1 MLRQIHIFVGG
12 DCVYNH
18 TYALA
23 LAEDELN
30 NVINI
35 IQSYIEMPI
44 HGKIFHRPVSE
55 HFQIFHK
62 SEGNVLFLFIT
73 DLVDSLDYIGPAIE
87 NTTKK
92 FKELFPNPIDL
103 KNPTDVKREFVDFL
117 RKQQYELH
125 SKITIIGPTN
135 SGKTLLYAILKGG
148 KERAIMN
155 FAKTSEYI
163 VDNLKFDIW
172 DFVLRDNF
180 SLMWSKF
187 IKGSDLVIL
196 LFDLSNY
203 HIRVID
209 HFLNLQ
215 KQESIFSKLLI
226 LGTKRDLI
234 EDEDIKLIKNE
245 LDIPHFE
252 EVSLI
257 EANIKEKIKSLI
269 AKMLS
274 LKKLLPHYFTELLNE
289 TKNLERDRNLILA
302 ISKYKELI
310 KICNNYQDFTYI
322 GKLKKNL
329 DDLQKKVDEQAELR
343 KKADMK
349 MKFEIPGKIHF
360 SRSIKVQPLPSS
372 KSDIKSPL
380 PPSAEVPKTTYK
392 AQTSQITE
400 KKAENLMLFSKSDST
415 VETKETVL
423 DKEDITL
430 DINLVIPEEKRPILE
445 ERKVGEELSSTLQRM
460 IEKKGSSLSL
470 KLCLQLITELQKSM
484 SRPLTMEDVEFAAE
498 IFVKHD
504 SL

>member
-1 MLRQIHIFVGG
+1 MLRQIHIFVQG

-23 LAEDELN
+23 LAEDELD
-30 NVINI
+30 NVIKI

-73 DLVDSLDYIGPAIE
+73 DLVDSLDYMGPTIE
-87 NTTKK
+87 NTTKR

-103 KNPTDVKREFVDFL
+103 KNSTDIKREFVDFL
-117 RKQQYELH
+117 REQQYELH

-135 SGKTLLYAILKGG
+135 SGKSLLYAMLKGG
-148 KERAIMN
+148 NERAIMK
-155 FAKTSEYI
+155 FAKTSQYI

-172 DFVLRDNF
+172 DFALRDNF

-215 KQESIFSKLLI
+215 KQESKFSKLLI
-226 LGTKRDLI
+226 LGTKRDLV

-245 LDIPHFE
+245 LDIPYFE
-252 EVSLI
+252 EISLI

-269 AKMLS
+269 AKMLN

-289 TKNLERDRNLILA
+289 AKNLDREGNLILA

-322 GKLKKNL
+322 SKLKKGL
-329 DDLQKKVDEQAELR
+329 EDLQNKVNEQAELR
-343 KKADMK
+343 KKADLK

-372 KSDIKSPL
+372 KSDVKA
-380 PPSAEVPKTTYK
+380 PPSAEIPKASYK
-392 AQTSQITE
+392 AQISQKTE
-400 KKAENLMLFSKSDST
+400 KKAEDLMLFSKSDST
-415 VETKETVL
+415 VETKEPVL

-430 DINLVIPEEKRPILE
+430 DIDLVIPEEKRPILE

-484 SRPLTMEDVEFAAE
+484 ARPLTMEDVEFAAE

>member
-1 MLRQIHIFVGG
+1 MLRQIHIFHKN
-12 DCVYNH
+12 DCIYNH

-23 LAEDELN
+23 LAENELN
-30 NVINI
+30 NVIKI

-44 HGKIFHRPVSE
+44 PNKIFHRPVSE

-73 DLVDSLDYIGPAIE
+73 DLVDSLEYIGPTID
-87 NTTKK
+87 NTSKK
-92 FKELFPNPIDL
+92 FKELFPNPRDL
-103 KNPTDVKREFVDFL
+103 KNLSENKREFVDFL
-117 RKQQYELH
+117 REQQYELH
-125 SKITIIGPTN
+125 SKITIIGPTH
-135 SGKTLLYAILKGG
+135 SGKTLLYSMLKSGD
-148 KERAIMN
+148 ERAIMK
-155 FAKTSEYI
+155 FAKTSEYM
-163 VDNLKFDIW
+163 VNNLKFDIW
-172 DFVLRDNF
+172 DFALNDNF

-203 HIRVID
+203 HLRVIN

-215 KQESIFSKLLI
+215 KQESKFSKLLI
-226 LGTKRDLI
+226 LGTKRDLV

-252 EVSLI
+252 EISLI
-257 EANIKEKIKSLI
+257 EANIKEKVKSLI

-289 TKNLERDRNLILA
+289 AENLKREGNLILA

-322 GKLKKNL
+322 NKLKNNL
-329 DDLQKKVDEQAELR
+329 DELQKKVDEQAELR
-343 KKADMK
+343 KKADKK
-349 MKFEIPGKIHF
+349 MKFEIPGKIRF
-360 SRSIKVQPLPSS
+360 SKSIKVRPLPSS
-372 KSDIKSPL
+372 KSDVKV
-380 PPSAEVPKTTYK
+380 PPSAEVPETTYR
-392 AQTSQITE
+392 AQASQQME
-400 KKAENLMLFSKSDST
+400 KKAEDLTLFSKSDST
-415 VETKETVL
+415 VEAKEAEL

-445 ERKVGEELSSTLQRM
+445 ERKIGEELSSTLQRV

-470 KLCLQLITELQKSM
+470 KLCLQLITELQKTM
-484 SRPLTMEDVEFAAE
+484 ARPLTIEDVELAAE

>member
-1 MLRQIHIFVGG
+1 MNECI
-12 DCVYNH
+12 YNH

-30 NVINI
+30 NVTKI
-35 IQSYIEMPI
+35 IQSFIEMPI
-44 HGKIFHRPVSE
+44 PGKIFHRPVSE

-73 DLVDSLDYIGPAIE
+73 DLVDSLDYVGPTIE
-87 NTTKK
+87 NTAKN
-92 FKELFPNPIDL
+92 FKELFPNPIDI
-103 KNPTDVKREFVDFL
+103 KNSSENKREFVDFL
-117 RKQQYELH
+117 REQQYELH
-125 SKITIIGPTN
+125 SKITIIGPTH
-135 SGKTLLYAILKGG
+135 SGKTLLYTMLRGG

-155 FAKTSEYI
+155 FARTSEYM

-172 DFVLRDNF
+172 DFALNDNF

-203 HIRVID
+203 HLRVIN

-215 KQESIFSKLLI
+215 KQESKFSKLLI
-226 LGTKRDLI
+226 LGTKRDLV

-252 EVSLI
+252 EISLI

-289 TKNLERDRNLILA
+289 AENLKREGNLILA

-322 GKLKKNL
+322 NKLKKNL
-329 DDLQKKVDEQAELR
+329 DELQKKVAEQAELR
-343 KKADMK
+343 KKADKK
-349 MKFEIPGKIHF
+349 MKFEIPGKIQF
-360 SRSIKVQPLPSS
+360 SKSIKVQPLPSS
-372 KSDIKSPL
+372 KSDVKA
-380 PPSAEVPKTTYK
+380 PPSAEVPKTTYR
-392 AQTSQITE
+392 AQKSQKIE
-400 KKAENLMLFSKSDST
+400 NKAEST
-415 VETKETVL
+415 VESKEAEL

-445 ERKVGEELSSTLQRM
+445 ERKIGEELSSTLQRT

-470 KLCLQLITELQKSM
+470 ELCLQLITELQKTM
-484 SRPLTMEDVEFAAE
+484 ARPLTIEDVEFAAE

-504 SL
+504 SV

>member
-1 MLRQIHIFVGG
+1 MLRQIHVFVGG

-44 HGKIFHRPVSE
+44 PGKIFHRPVSE

-62 SEGNVLFLFIT
+62 SEGDVLFLFIT
-73 DLVDSLDYIGPAIE
+73 DLVDNLDYIGPAIE

-103 KNPTDVKREFVDFL
+103 KKPTDFKREFVDFL
-117 RKQQYELH
+117 REQQYELH

-135 SGKTLLYAILKGG
+135 SGKTLLYAMLKGG

-155 FAKTSEYI
+155 FAKTSQYM

-172 DFVLRDNF
+172 DFALRDNF

-203 HIRVID
+203 HIRVIN

-215 KQESIFSKLLI
+215 KQESKFSKLLI

-245 LDIPHFE
+245 LNIPHFE
-252 EVSLI
+252 EISLI
-257 EANIKEKIKSLI
+257 EVNIKEKIKSLI

-289 TKNLERDRNLILA
+289 AKNLERDGNLILA

-310 KICNNYQDFTYI
+310 KICNEYQDFTYI
-322 GKLKKNL
+322 NKLKKNL
-329 DDLQKKVDEQAELR
+329 DDLQKKVTEQAELR

-349 MKFEIPGKIHF
+349 MKFEIPGKIQF

-372 KSDIKSPL
+372 KSDIKAP
-380 PPSAEVPKTTYK
+380 PPSEVPKTSYR
-392 AQTSQITE
+392 AQSSQKIE
-400 KKAENLMLFSKSDST
+400 KKAEDLMLFSKSDST
-415 VETKETVL
+415 VETEEPIL

-430 DINLVIPEEKRPILE
+430 DINLVIPEEKRPVLE
-445 ERKVGEELSSTLQRM
+445 ERKIGEELSSTLQRM

>member
-1 MLRQIHIFVGG
+1 MLRQIHIFVSG

-30 NVINI
+30 NVIKI

-44 HGKIFHRPVSE
+44 PGKIFHRPVSE

-73 DLVDSLDYIGPAIE
+73 DMVDNLDYIGPTIE

-92 FKELFPNPIDL
+92 FNELFPNPIDL
-103 KNPTDVKREFVDFL
+103 KNPTAIKREFVDFL
-117 RKQQYELH
+117 REQQYELH
-125 SKITIIGPTN
+125 SKIAIIGPTN
-135 SGKTLLYAILKGG
+135 SGKTMLYTMLKSDE
-148 KERAIMN
+148 ERAIMN

-172 DFVLRDNF
+172 DFALKDNF
-180 SLMWSKF
+180 SLLWSKF
-187 IKGSDLVIL
+187 IRGSDLVIL

-203 HIRVID
+203 HLRVID

-215 KQESIFSKLLI
+215 KKESNFSKLLI
-226 LGTKRDLI
+226 LGNKRDLI
-234 EDEDIKLIKNE
+234 KDQDIKLIKNE

-252 EVSLI
+252 EISLF
-257 EANIKEKIKSLI
+257 EANTKEKIKSLI
-269 AKMLS
+269 AKMLG

-289 TKNLERDRNLILA
+289 ANNLDREGNLILA
-302 ISKYKELI
+302 ASKYKELI

-322 GKLKKNL
+322 NKLKKNL
-329 DDLQKKVDEQAELR
+329 DDLQKRVVEQAELR
-343 KKADMK
+343 KKSDMK
-349 MKFEIPGKIHF
+349 MKFEIPGKIQF
-360 SRSIKVQPLPSS
+360 SKSIKVQPLPSS
-372 KSDIKSPL
+372 KSEVKM
-380 PPSAEVPKTTYK
+380 PPSTEVPKSTYRD
-392 AQTSQITE
+392 QTSQKTE
-400 KKAENLMLFSKSDST
+400 KKAEDLMLFSKSDST
-415 VETKETVL
+415 VETKEAEL

-445 ERKVGEELSSTLQRM
+445 ERKISEELSNTLQKI

-470 KLCLQLITELQKSM
+470 KLCLQLITELQKTM
-484 SRPLTMEDVEFAAE
+484 SRPLIIEDVELAAE

-504 SL
+504 SS

>member
-1 MLRQIHIFVGG
+1 MLRQIHIFVGE

-30 NVINI
+30 NVTKI

-44 HGKIFHRPVSE
+44 PGKIFHRPVSE

-73 DLVDSLDYIGPAIE
+73 DLVDSLDYIGPMID

-92 FKELFPNPIDL
+92 LKELFPNPRDL
-103 KNPTDVKREFVDFL
+103 KDSSENKREFVDFL
-117 RKQQYELH
+117 REQQYKLH
-125 SKITIIGPTN
+125 SKITIIGPTH
-135 SGKTLLYAILKGG
+135 SGKTLLYAMLKSGD
-148 KERAIMN
+148 ERAIMN
-155 FAKTSEYI
+155 FARASVYM

-172 DFVLRDNF
+172 DFALNDNF

-203 HIRVID
+203 HLRVID

-215 KQESIFSKLLI
+215 KQESKFSKLLI
-226 LGTKRDLI
+226 LGNKRDLV

-252 EVSLI
+252 EISLI
-257 EANIKEKIKSLI
+257 EANTKEKIKSLI

-289 TKNLERDRNLILA
+289 AKNLEREGNLILA

-322 GKLKKNL
+322 NELKKNL
-329 DDLQKKVDEQAELR
+329 DHLQKKVEEQAELR

-349 MKFEIPGKIHF
+349 MKFEIPGKIQF
-360 SRSIKVQPLPSS
+360 SRSIKVQPLPSR
-372 KSDIKSPL
+372 KSDVKA
-380 PPSAEVPKTTYK
+380 PPSTEVPKTTYG
-392 AQTSQITE
+392 AQTSQKME
-400 KKAENLMLFSKSDST
+400 KKAGDLMLFSKSDST
-415 VETKETVL
+415 VETDEAEL

-445 ERKVGEELSSTLQRM
+445 ERKIGEELSSTLQRM

-470 KLCLQLITELQKSM
+470 KLCLQLITELQKSLA
-484 SRPLTMEDVEFAAE
+484 RPLKMEDVEFAAE
-498 IFVKHD
+498 VFVKHD
-504 SL
+504 LS

>member
-1 MLRQIHIFVGG
+1 MLRQIHIFVGE

-23 LAEDELN
+23 LAEAELN
-30 NVINI
+30 NVTKI
-35 IQSYIEMPI
+35 IQSFIEMPI
-44 HGKIFHRPVSE
+44 PGKIFHRPVSE

-103 KNPTDVKREFVDFL
+103 KKSSEIKREFVNFL
-117 RKQQYELH
+117 REQQYALH
-125 SKITIIGPTN
+125 SKITIIGPTH
-135 SGKTLLYAILKGG
+135 SGKTLLYAMLKGG
-148 KERAIMN
+148 IERAIMN
-155 FAKTSEYI
+155 FAITSEYM

-172 DFVLRDNF
+172 DFKLKDNF

-209 HFLNLQ
+209 HFINLQ
-215 KQESIFSKLLI
+215 KQESKFSKLLI
-226 LGTKRDLI
+226 LGNKRDLV

-245 LDIPHFE
+245 LGIPHFE

-257 EANIKEKIKSLI
+257 EPNSKEKIKSLI
-269 AKMLS
+269 AKNLS

-289 TKNLERDRNLILA
+289 AKNLDRDGNLVLA

-322 GKLKKNL
+322 NKLKKNL
-329 DDLQKKVDEQAELR
+329 DELQKKVDEQAVLR

-349 MKFEIPGKIHF
+349 MKFEIPGKIQF

-372 KSDIKSPL
+372 KSEIKAPR
-380 PPSAEVPKTTYK
+380 PPSAEVPKSTFK
-392 AQTSQITE
+392 AQTSQKIE
-400 KKAENLMLFSKSDST
+400 QKAEDLMLFSKSDST
-415 VETKETVL
+415 VETKEAEL

-445 ERKVGEELSSTLQRM
+445 ESKIGEELSSTLQRI

-484 SRPLTMEDVEFAAE
+484 ARPLTMEDVELAAE

>member
-1 MLRQIHIFVGG
+1 MLRQIHVFVGG

-44 HGKIFHRPVSE
+44 PGKIFHRPVSE

-62 SEGNVLFLFIT
+62 SEGDVLFLFIT
-73 DLVDSLDYIGPAIE
+73 DLVDNLDYIGPAIE

-103 KNPTDVKREFVDFL
+103 KNPTAFKREFVDFL
-117 RKQQYELH
+117 REQQYELH

-135 SGKTLLYAILKGG
+135 SGKTLLYAMLKGG

-155 FAKTSEYI
+155 FAKTSQYM

-172 DFVLRDNF
+172 DFALRDNF

-203 HIRVID
+203 HIRVIN

-215 KQESIFSKLLI
+215 KQESKFSKLLI

-245 LDIPHFE
+245 LNIPHFE
-252 EVSLI
+252 EISLI
-257 EANIKEKIKSLI
+257 EVNIKEKIKSLI

-289 TKNLERDRNLILA
+289 AKNLERDGNLILA

-310 KICNNYQDFTYI
+310 KICNDYQDFTYI
-322 GKLKKNL
+322 NKLKKNL
-329 DDLQKKVDEQAELR
+329 DDLQKKVTEQAELR

-349 MKFEIPGKIHF
+349 MKFEIPGKIQF

-372 KSDIKSPL
+372 KSDIKAP
-380 PPSAEVPKTTYK
+380 PPSEVPKTSYR
-392 AQTSQITE
+392 AQPSQKIE
-400 KKAENLMLFSKSDST
+400 KKAEDLMLFSKSDST
-415 VETKETVL
+415 VETEEPIL

-430 DINLVIPEEKRPILE
+430 DINLVIPEEKRPVLE
-445 ERKVGEELSSTLQRM
+445 ERKIGEELSSTLQRM

>member
-1 MLRQIHIFVGG
+1 MLRQIHSG

-30 NVINI
+30 NVIKI

-44 HGKIFHRPVSE
+44 PGKIFHRSVSE

-73 DLVDSLDYIGPAIE
+73 DLVDSLDYIGPTIDS
-87 NTTKK
+87 TTKK
-92 FKELFPNPIDL
+92 FKELFPNPINL
-103 KNPTDVKREFVDFL
+103 KNPTENKREFVDFL
-117 RKQQYELH
+117 REQQYELH

-135 SGKTLLYAILKGG
+135 SGKTLLYAMLKGG
-148 KERAIMN
+148 KERAIMK
-155 FAKTSEYI
+155 FAKTSQYM

-172 DFVLRDNF
+172 DFALKDNF

-203 HIRVID
+203 HIRVIN

-226 LGTKRDLI
+226 FGTKRDLI

-245 LDIPHFE
+245 LNIPHFE
-252 EVSLI
+252 EISLI

-269 AKMLS
+269 ANTLS

-289 TKNLERDRNLILA
+289 AKNLERDGNSILA

-322 GKLKKNL
+322 SKLKDNL
-329 DDLQKKVDEQAELR
+329 ERLQKSVKEQAELR
-343 KKADMK
+343 KKAEVK
-349 MKFEIPGKIHF
+349 MKFEIPGKIQF

-372 KSDIKSPL
+372 KSDIKE
-380 PPSAEVPKTTYK
+380 PPPPEVPKASYR
-392 AQTSQITE
+392 AQTSQKIET
-400 KKAENLMLFSKSDST
+400 KAEDLMLFSKSEST
-415 VETKETVL
+415 IETKEAEL

-484 SRPLTMEDVEFAAE
+484 ARPLTMEDVEFAAE

>member
-1 MLRQIHIFVGG
+1 MLRQIHIFVSG

-23 LAEDELN
+23 MAEDELK
-30 NVINI
+30 NVIKI

-44 HGKIFHRPVSE
+44 PGKIFHRPVSE

-62 SEGNVLFLFIT
+62 SERNVLFLFIT
-73 DLVDSLDYIGPAIE
+73 DMVDNLDYIGPIIE

-92 FKELFPNPIDL
+92 FNELFPNPIDL
-103 KNPTDVKREFVDFL
+103 KSPTAIKREFVDFL
-117 RKQQYELH
+117 REQQYELR

-135 SGKTLLYAILKGG
+135 SGKTKLYTMLKNDD
-148 KERAIMN
+148 ERAIMN
-155 FAKTSEYI
+155 FAKSSKYI

-172 DFVLRDNF
+172 DFALKDNF
-180 SLMWSKF
+180 SLLWSKF
-187 IKGSDLVIL
+187 IRGSDLVIL

-203 HIRVID
+203 HLRVID

-215 KQESIFSKLLI
+215 KKESNFSKLLI
-226 LGTKRDLI
+226 LGNKRDLI
-234 EDEDIKLIKNE
+234 EDKDIKLIKNE

-252 EVSLI
+252 EISLF
-257 EANIKEKIKSLI
+257 EANTKETIKSLI
-269 AKMLS
+269 AKMLG

-289 TKNLERDRNLILA
+289 ANNLDREGNLILA

-322 GKLKKNL
+322 NKLKKNL
-329 DDLQKKVDEQAELR
+329 DDLQKRVVEQAELR
-343 KKADMK
+343 KKSDMK
-349 MKFEIPGKIHF
+349 KKFEIPGKIQF
-360 SRSIKVQPLPSS
+360 SKSIKVQPLPSS
-372 KSDIKSPL
+372 KSDVKA
-380 PPSAEVPKTTYK
+380 PPSTYR
-392 AQTSQITE
+392 AQTSQKIE
-400 KKAENLMLFSKSDST
+400 KKAEDLMLFSKSDST
-415 VETKETVL
+415 VETKEAEL

-445 ERKVGEELSSTLQRM
+445 EKKISEELSNTLQKI

-470 KLCLQLITELQKSM
+470 KLCLQLITELQKTM
-484 SRPLTMEDVEFAAE
+484 SRPLIMEDVELAAE

-504 SL
+504 SS

>member
-1 MLRQIHIFVGG
+1 MLRQIHIFVQEE
-12 DCVYNH
+12 CVYNH

-30 NVINI
+30 NVTKI

-44 HGKIFHRPVSE
+44 PGKIFHRPVSE

-103 KNPTDVKREFVDFL
+103 KYTSENKREFVDFL
-117 RKQQYELH
+117 REQQYELH

-135 SGKTLLYAILKGG
+135 SGKTLLYAMLKGG

-155 FAKTSEYI
+155 FAKTSQYM

-172 DFVLRDNF
+172 DFALRDNF

-203 HIRVID
+203 HIRVIN

-215 KQESIFSKLLI
+215 KQESKFSKLLI

-245 LDIPHFE
+245 LNIPHFE
-252 EVSLI
+252 EISLI
-257 EANIKEKIKSLI
+257 ELNIKEKIKSLI

-289 TKNLERDRNLILA
+289 AKNLERDGNLILA

-310 KICNNYQDFTYI
+310 KICNDYQDFTYI
-322 GKLKKNL
+322 NKLKKNL
-329 DDLQKKVDEQAELR
+329 DDLQKKVTEQAELR

-349 MKFEIPGKIHF
+349 TKFEIPGKIQF

-372 KSDIKSPL
+372 KSDIKAP
-380 PPSAEVPKTTYK
+380 PPSEVPKTSYR
-392 AQTSQITE
+392 AQPSQKIE
-400 KKAENLMLFSKSDST
+400 KKAEDLMLFSKSDST
-415 VETKETVL
+415 VETEEPIL

-430 DINLVIPEEKRPILE
+430 DINLVIPEEKRPVLE
-445 ERKVGEELSSTLQRM
+445 DRKVGEELSSTLQRM

>member
-1 MLRQIHIFVGG
+1 MLRQIHIFVGE

-23 LAEDELN
+23 LADAELD
-30 NVINI
+30 NVTKI

-44 HGKIFHRPVSE
+44 PGKIFHRPVSDN
-55 HFQIFHK
+55 FQIFHK
-62 SEGNVLFLFIT
+62 SDGNVLFLFIT
-73 DLVDSLDYIGPAIE
+73 DLVDSLDYIGPSIE

-92 FKELFPNPIDL
+92 FKELFPNPIDI
-103 KNPTDVKREFVDFL
+103 KISNDIKREFVNYL
-117 RKQQYELH
+117 REQQYELH
-125 SKITIIGPTN
+125 SKVTIIGPTN
-135 SGKTLLYAILKGG
+135 SGKTLLYTMLKSDE
-148 KERAIMN
+148 ERAIMN
-155 FAKTSEYI
+155 FARASIYV

-172 DFVLRDNF
+172 DFALKDNF
-180 SLMWSKF
+180 SLLWSKF

-203 HIRVID
+203 HIRVIN

-215 KQESIFSKLLI
+215 KQESKFSKLLI

-245 LDIPHFE
+245 LNIPHFE
-252 EVSLI
+252 EISLV
-257 EANIKEKIKSLI
+257 EVNIKKKIKSLI

-289 TKNLERDRNLILA
+289 AKNLDREGNLVLA

-322 GKLKKNL
+322 NELKKNL
-329 DDLQKKVDEQAELR
+329 EDLQKRIAEQTELR
-343 KKADMK
+343 KKADKK
-349 MKFEIPGKIHF
+349 MKFEIPGKIQF
-360 SRSIKVQPLPSS
+360 ARSIKVQPLPSKRS
-372 KSDIKSPL
+372 EIKAPL
-380 PPSAEVPKTTYK
+380 PPSAEVPKTTYG
-392 AQTSQITE
+392 AQTSQKIE
-400 KKAENLMLFSKSDST
+400 KKAEDLMLFSKPDST
-415 VETKETVL
+415 VESKEAEL

-445 ERKVGEELSSTLQRM
+445 EKKVGEELSSTLQRM

-470 KLCLQLITELQKSM
+470 KLCLQLITELQKTM
-484 SRPLTMEDVEFAAE
+484 ARPLTIEDVELAAE

>member
-1 MLRQIHIFVGG
+1 MLRQIHIFHKNE
-12 DCVYNH
+12 CIYNH

-35 IQSYIEMPI
+35 IQSYIDMPI
-44 HGKIFHRPVSE
+44 PGKIFHRPVSE

-62 SEGNVLFLFIT
+62 SEGNVLFLFVT
-73 DLVDSLDYIGPAIE
+73 DLVDSLDYIGPTIE

-92 FKELFPNPIDL
+92 FKELFPNPIDI
-103 KNPTDVKREFVDFL
+103 NNSSEFKREFVDFL
-117 RKQQYELH
+117 REQQYELH

-135 SGKTLLYAILKGG
+135 SGKTLLYTMLKSDDG
-148 KERAIMN
+148 RVIMN
-155 FAKTSEYI
+155 FAKASEYI

-172 DFVLRDNF
+172 DFALKDNF
-180 SLMWSKF
+180 SLLWSKF

-203 HIRVID
+203 HLRVIN

-215 KQESIFSKLLI
+215 KQESKFSKLLI
-226 LGTKRDLI
+226 LGNKRDLV

-252 EVSLI
+252 EISLI
-257 EANIKEKIKSLI
+257 EANTKEKIKSLI
-269 AKMLS
+269 SKMLS

-289 TKNLERDRNLILA
+289 AKNLYREGNLILA

-322 GKLKKNL
+322 NKLKKNL
-329 DDLQKKVDEQAELR
+329 EDLQKRVDEQAELR

-349 MKFEIPGKIHF
+349 MKFEIPGKIQF
-360 SRSIKVQPLPSS
+360 SKSIKVQPLPSR
-372 KSDIKSPL
+372 KSDVKAQ
-380 PPSAEVPKTTYK
+380 PSAEVPKTTYK
-392 AQTSQITE
+392 AQTSQKIE
-400 KKAENLMLFSKSDST
+400 KKAGDLMLFSKSDST
-415 VETKETVL
+415 VETEEAEL

-445 ERKVGEELSSTLQRM
+445 ERKISEELSNTLQKL

-470 KLCLQLITELQKSM
+470 ELCLQLITELQKSM
-484 SRPLTMEDVEFAAE
+484 ARPLTMEDVELAAA

>member
-1 MLRQIHIFVGG
+1 
-12 DCVYNH
+12 
-18 TYALA
+18 
-23 LAEDELN
+23 
-30 NVINI
+30 
-35 IQSYIEMPI
+35 MPI
-44 HGKIFHRPVSE
+44 PGKIFHRPVSE

-73 DLVDSLDYIGPAIE
+73 DLIDSLDYIGPTIDS
-87 NTTKK
+87 TTKK

-103 KNPTDVKREFVDFL
+103 KNPTENKREFVDFL
-117 RKQQYELH
+117 REQQYELH

-135 SGKTLLYAILKGG
+135 SGKTLLYAMLKGG

-155 FAKTSEYI
+155 FAKTSQYM

-172 DFVLRDNF
+172 DFALRDNF

-215 KQESIFSKLLI
+215 KQESKFSRLLI
-226 LGTKRDLI
+226 LGSHRDLV

-252 EVSLI
+252 EISLI
-257 EANIKEKIKSLI
+257 EANTKEKIKSLI
-269 AKMLS
+269 SKMLS

-289 TKNLERDRNLILA
+289 TKNLEREGNLVLA

-322 GKLKKNL
+322 NKLKKNL

-349 MKFEIPGKIHF
+349 MKFEIPGKIKF
-360 SRSIKVQPLPSS
+360 SKSIKVQPLPSR
-372 KSDIKSPL
+372 KSEVKA
-380 PPSAEVPKTTYK
+380 PPSTEVPKTTYR
-392 AQTSQITE
+392 AQTSQKIE
-400 KKAENLMLFSKSDST
+400 KKAEDLMLFSKSDST
-415 VETKETVL
+415 VETEEAEL

-445 ERKVGEELSSTLQRM
+445 ERKISEELSNTLQKI

-484 SRPLTMEDVEFAAE
+484 ARPLTMEDVELAAE

-504 SL
+504 SS

>member
-30 NVINI
+30 NVIKI

-44 HGKIFHRPVSE
+44 SGKIFHRPVSE

-103 KNPTDVKREFVDFL
+103 KNSSDVKREFVDYL
-117 RKQQYELH
+117 REQQYELH
-125 SKITIIGPTN
+125 SKITIIGPTH
-135 SGKTLLYAILKGG
+135 SGKTLLYAMLKGG
-148 KERAIMN
+148 DERAIMN
-155 FAKTSEYI
+155 FARASVYM

-172 DFVLRDNF
+172 DFALKDNF
-180 SLMWSKF
+180 SLLWSKF

-203 HIRVID
+203 HLRVIN

-215 KQESIFSKLLI
+215 KQESTFSKLLI

-252 EVSLI
+252 EISLI

-274 LKKLLPHYFTELLNE
+274 LKKLLPHFFTELLNE
-289 TKNLERDRNLILA
+289 AKNLSREGNLILA

-322 GKLKKNL
+322 NELKNNL
-329 DDLQKKVDEQAELR
+329 DDLQKKVKEQAELR

-360 SRSIKVQPLPSS
+360 SKSIKVQPLPSK
-372 KSDIKSPL
+372 KSEIKAPQ
-380 PPSAEVPKTTYK
+380 PPSAEVPKTTYR
-392 AQTSQITE
+392 AQISQKIE
-400 KKAENLMLFSKSDST
+400 KKAEDLMLFSKSDST
-415 VETKETVL
+415 VETKEAEL

-445 ERKVGEELSSTLQRM
+445 ERKIGEELSSALQKI

-470 KLCLQLITELQKSM
+470 KLCLQLITELQKTM
-484 SRPLTMEDVEFAAE
+484 ARPLTIEDVEFAAE
-498 IFVKHD
+498 VFVKHD
-504 SL
+504 LS

>member
-1 MLRQIHIFVGG
+1 MLRQIHIFVGE

-23 LAEDELN
+23 LAEAELD
-30 NVINI
+30 NVTKI
-35 IQSYIEMPI
+35 IQSFIEMPI
-44 HGKIFHRPVSE
+44 PGKIFHRPVSE

-92 FKELFPNPIDL
+92 FKELFPNPIDI
-103 KNPTDVKREFVDFL
+103 KDSSDNKREFVDYL
-117 RKQQYELH
+117 REQQYELH
-125 SKITIIGPTN
+125 SKITIIGPA
-135 SGKTLLYAILKGG
+135 SIY
-148 KERAIMN
+148 M
-155 FAKTSEYI
+155 

-172 DFVLRDNF
+172 DFALKDNF
-180 SLMWSKF
+180 SLLWSKF

-203 HIRVID
+203 HIRVIN

-215 KQESIFSKLLI
+215 KQESKFSKLLI
-226 LGTKRDLI
+226 LGTKRDLV
-234 EDEDIKLIKNE
+234 EDEDIKLIMNE
-245 LDIPHFE
+245 LNIPLFE
-252 EVSLI
+252 EISLI

-289 TKNLERDRNLILA
+289 AKNLERDGNLILA

-322 GKLKKNL
+322 SKLKKSL
-329 DDLQKKVDEQAELR
+329 EDLQNKVNEQAELR
-343 KKADMK
+343 KKADLK
-349 MKFEIPGKIHF
+349 MKFEIPGKIQF
-360 SRSIKVQPLPSS
+360 SRSIKVQPLPSR
-372 KSDIKSPL
+372 KSEVKAPL
-380 PPSAEVPKTTYK
+380 PPSAEVPKTTYR
-392 AQTSQITE
+392 AQTSQKIE
-400 KKAENLMLFSKSDST
+400 KKAEDLMLFSKSDST
-415 VETKETVL
+415 VETKEAEL
-423 DKEDITL
+423 DKADITL

-484 SRPLTMEDVEFAAE
+484 ARPLTMEDVEFAAE
-498 IFVKHD
+498 VFVKHD

>member
-1 MLRQIHIFVGG
+1 MLRQIHFFIGG

-30 NVINI
+30 NVIKI
-35 IQSYIEMPI
+35 IQSYIEMPMP
-44 HGKIFHRPVSE
+44 GKIFHRPVSE

-73 DLVDSLDYIGPAIE
+73 DLVDNLDYIGPMIE
-87 NTTKK
+87 KTTKK
-92 FKELFPNPIDL
+92 FKELFPNSIDL
-103 KNPTDVKREFVDFL
+103 KDSNENKREFVDFL
-117 RKQQYELH
+117 REQQYKLH

-135 SGKTLLYAILKGG
+135 SGKSMLYTMLKSDD
-148 KERAIMN
+148 ERAIMN
-155 FAKTSEYI
+155 FAKTSVYM

-172 DFVLRDNF
+172 DFTLKDNF

-203 HIRVID
+203 HLRVIK

-215 KQESIFSKLLI
+215 KQESNFSKLLI
-226 LGTKRDLI
+226 LGNKRDLVK
-234 EDEDIKLIKNE
+234 EEDIKLIKNE
-245 LDIPHFE
+245 LDIPQFE
-252 EVSLI
+252 EVSLF
-257 EANIKEKIKSLI
+257 EANTKEKIKFLI

-289 TKNLERDRNLILA
+289 ANNLDREGNLILA
-302 ISKYKELI
+302 ITKYKELI
-310 KICNNYQDFTYI
+310 KICNDYQDFTYI
-322 GKLKKNL
+322 NKLKKNL
-329 DDLQKKVDEQAELR
+329 DDLQKKVAEQAELR

-349 MKFEIPGKIHF
+349 MKFEIPGKIQF
-360 SRSIKVQPLPSS
+360 SKSIKVQPLPSK
-372 KSDIKSPL
+372 KSDVKE
-380 PPSAEVPKTTYK
+380 PPSTEVPKTTYR
-392 AQTSQITE
+392 AQTSQKIE
-400 KKAENLMLFSKSDST
+400 KKAEDLMLFSKSDST
-415 VETKETVL
+415 VETKEAEL

-445 ERKVGEELSSTLQRM
+445 DRKISEELSNMLQKT
-460 IEKKGSSLSL
+460 IEKKGSSLSF
-470 KLCLQLITELQKSM
+470 KLCFQLITELQKTM
-484 SRPLTMEDVEFAAE
+484 ARPLTIEDVELAAE

-504 SL
+504 SS

>member
-1 MLRQIHIFVGG
+1 MLRQIHIFVGE

-23 LAEDELN
+23 LAEAELE
-30 NVINI
+30 NVTKI

-44 HGKIFHRPVSE
+44 PGKIFHRPVSE

-87 NTTKK
+87 NATKK
-92 FKELFPNPIDL
+92 FKELFPNPIDI
-103 KNPTDVKREFVDFL
+103 KDSSDIKREFVDYL
-117 RKQQYELH
+117 REQQYELH

-135 SGKTLLYAILKGG
+135 SGKTLLYIMLKSDD
-148 KERAIMN
+148 ERAIIRASIYM
-155 FAKTSEYI
+155 

-172 DFVLRDNF
+172 DFALKDNF
-180 SLMWSKF
+180 SLLWSKF

-203 HIRVID
+203 HIRVIN

-215 KQESIFSKLLI
+215 KQESKFSKLLI
-226 LGTKRDLI
+226 LGTKRDLV

-252 EVSLI
+252 EISLI

-289 TKNLERDRNLILA
+289 AKNLERDGNLILA

-322 GKLKKNL
+322 SKLKKSL
-329 DDLQKKVDEQAELR
+329 EDLQNKVNEQAELR
-343 KKADMK
+343 KKADLK
-349 MKFEIPGKIHF
+349 MKFEIPGKIQF
-360 SRSIKVQPLPSS
+360 SRSIKVQPLPSR
-372 KSDIKSPL
+372 KSDVKAPL
-380 PPSAEVPKTTYK
+380 PPSAEVPKTTYR
-392 AQTSQITE
+392 AQTSQKIE
-400 KKAENLMLFSKSDST
+400 KKAEDLMLFSKSDST
-415 VETKETVL
+415 VETKEAEL

-484 SRPLTMEDVEFAAE
+484 ARPLTMVDIEFAAE
-498 IFVKHD
+498 VFVKHD

>member
-1 MLRQIHIFVGG
+1 MLRQIHVFVGG

-30 NVINI
+30 NVTNI

-44 HGKIFHRPVSE
+44 PGKIFHRPVSE

-87 NTTKK
+87 ITLKR
-92 FKELFPNPIDL
+92 FKELFPNPLDL
-103 KNPTDVKREFVDFL
+103 KNSSDNKREFVDFL
-117 RKQQYELH
+117 RERQNDLH
-125 SKITIIGPTN
+125 SKITIIGPTH
-135 SGKTLLYAILKGG
+135 SGKTLLYAMLKGG

-155 FAKTSEYI
+155 FAKTSVYM

-172 DFVLRDNF
+172 DFKLKDNF

-187 IKGSDLVIL
+187 IRGSDLVIL

-203 HIRVID
+203 HIRVIK

-215 KQESIFSKLLI
+215 KKESKFSKLLI
-226 LGTKRDLI
+226 LGNKRDLI

-245 LDIPHFE
+245 LNIPHFE

-257 EANIKEKIKSLI
+257 EANTKEKIKSLI

-289 TKNLERDRNLILA
+289 AKNLDREGNLVLA

-322 GKLKKNL
+322 NKLKKNL
-329 DDLQKKVDEQAELR
+329 NELQKRVNEQAELR
-343 KKADMK
+343 RKADMK
-349 MKFEIPGKIHF
+349 MKFEIPGKIQF

-372 KSDIKSPL
+372 KSDVKTPPL
-380 PPSAEVPKTTYK
+380 TEVPKTTFR
-392 AQTSQITE
+392 AQTSQKTE
-400 KKAENLMLFSKSDST
+400 KKAEDLMLFSKSDST
-415 VETKETVL
+415 VDTKEAEL

-445 ERKVGEELSSTLQRM
+445 ERKVGEELSSTLQRI

-470 KLCLQLITELQKSM
+470 KLCLQLITELQKTM
-484 SRPLTMEDVEFAAE
+484 ARPLTIEDVELAAE
-498 IFVKHD
+498 VFVKHD
-504 SL
+504 TL

>member
-1 MLRQIHIFVGG
+1 MLRQIHIFHKNE
-12 DCVYNH
+12 CIYNH

-30 NVINI
+30 NVIKI
-35 IQSYIEMPI
+35 IQSYIDMPI
-44 HGKIFHRPVSE
+44 LGKIFHRPVSE

-73 DLVDSLDYIGPAIE
+73 DLVDSLDYIGPTIE
-87 NTTKK
+87 KTTKK

-103 KNPTDVKREFVDFL
+103 KNSSDIKREFVDFL
-117 RKQQYELH
+117 REQQYELH

-135 SGKTLLYAILKGG
+135 SGKTLLYIMLKSDD
-148 KERAIMN
+148 ERVIMN
-155 FAKTSEYI
+155 FAKASVYL

-172 DFVLRDNF
+172 DFALKDNF
-180 SLMWSKF
+180 SLLWSKF

-203 HIRVID
+203 HLRVID

-215 KQESIFSKLLI
+215 KQESKFSKLLI
-226 LGTKRDLI
+226 LGNKRDLV
-234 EDEDIKLIKNE
+234 EDEDIKHIKNE

-252 EVSLI
+252 EISLI
-257 EANIKEKIKSLI
+257 EANTKEKIKSLI
-269 AKMLS
+269 SKMLS
-274 LKKLLPHYFTELLNE
+274 LKKLLPHYFTELFNE
-289 TKNLERDRNLILA
+289 TKNLEREGNLILA

-322 GKLKKNL
+322 NKLKKNL
-329 DDLQKKVDEQAELR
+329 DDLQKRVDEQAELR
-343 KKADMK
+343 KKAEMK
-349 MKFEIPGKIHF
+349 IKFEIPGKIQF
-360 SRSIKVQPLPSS
+360 SKSIKVQPLPSR
-372 KSDIKSPL
+372 KSDVKTQ
-380 PPSAEVPKTTYK
+380 PSAEVPKTTYR
-392 AQTSQITE
+392 AQTSQKIK
-400 KKAENLMLFSKSDST
+400 KKAEDLMLFSKSDST
-415 VETKETVL
+415 FETEEAEL

-445 ERKVGEELSSTLQRM
+445 ERKISEELSNTLQKI

-484 SRPLTMEDVEFAAE
+484 SRPLTMEDVELAAE

>member
-1 MLRQIHIFVGG
+1 
-12 DCVYNH
+12 
-18 TYALA
+18 

-30 NVINI
+30 NVTEI
-35 IQSYIEMPI
+35 IHSYIEMPI
-44 HGKIFHRPVSE
+44 PGKIFHRPVSE

-87 NTTKK
+87 KTTKK
-92 FKELFPNPIDL
+92 FKELFPNAIDL
-103 KNPTDVKREFVDFL
+103 KNSSENKREFVDFL
-117 RKQQYELH
+117 REQQYELH
-125 SKITIIGPTN
+125 SKITIIGPTH
-135 SGKTLLYAILKGG
+135 SGKTLLYAMLKGG
-148 KERAIMN
+148 DERAIMN
-155 FAKTSEYI
+155 FAKASVYK

-172 DFVLRDNF
+172 DFALNDNF
-180 SLMWSKF
+180 SLLWSKF
-187 IKGSDLVIL
+187 IQGSDLVIL

-203 HIRVID
+203 HIRVIE

-215 KQESIFSKLLI
+215 KQESKFSKLLI
-226 LGTKRDLI
+226 LGNKRDLV

-245 LDIPHFE
+245 LNIPHFE
-252 EVSLI
+252 EISLV

-269 AKMLS
+269 ARMLS

-289 TKNLERDRNLILA
+289 AKNLNREGNLILA

-322 GKLKKNL
+322 NELKKNL
-329 DDLQKKVDEQAELR
+329 ADLQKKVEEQAELR

-349 MKFEIPGKIHF
+349 MKFEIPGKIQF
-360 SRSIKVQPLPSS
+360 SRSIKVKPLPSRETDV
-372 KSDIKSPL
+372 KG
-380 PPSAEVPKTTYK
+380 PPSAEVPKAVFKT
-392 AQTSQITE
+392 QTSQKIE
-400 KKAENLMLFSKSDST
+400 KKAGDLMLFPKSDST
-415 VETKETVL
+415 VEAKEAEM

-445 ERKVGEELSSTLQRM
+445 ERKIGEELSSTLQRM

-470 KLCLQLITELQKSM
+470 ELCLQLITELQKTM
-484 SRPLTMEDVEFAAE
+484 ARPLTIEDVELAAE